1 MIQAVYTPSPCP
13 NCRDTSM
20 AYSPKV
26 AGQIRKKTELRRRR
40 AAFEDAFPVQRSLSF
55 LLQDW
60 DDGYN
65 VGGLFRV
72 AAACGASELVMV
84 GRTPVPPDPKIGVT
98 SLGFHRRVGWR
109 QFAKWADA
117 VSTLRSEGN
126 RLLAVEVA
134 EGAEHYMAADYGPKC
149 CLVLG
154 NEGAG
159 VTPGLLKA
167 CDAVVAVPMYGKG
180 RSLNVHVAA
189 AVVAFE
195 AMMQGSEGVEP

>member
-1 MIQAVYTPSPCP
+1 
-13 NCRDTSM
+13 M
-20 AYSPKV
+20 AYSRLV
-26 AGQIRKKTELRRRR
+26 AGQIRKKTALRKRR
-40 AAFEDAFPVQRSLSF
+40 ALFEEAFPQRCSLVF

-84 GRTPVPPDPKIGVT
+84 GRTPVPPDPRIGVT
-98 SLGFHRRVGWR
+98 SLGFHRRVAWR
-109 QFAKWADA
+109 QFAKWGEA
-117 VSTLRSEGN
+117 VEALRSEGF
-126 RLLAVEVA
+126 RLVAVEVA
-134 EGAEHYMAADYGPKC
+134 EDATHYMKCGYGEKC

-154 NEGAG
+154 SEGGG
-159 VTPGLLKA
+159 VTPGLLKS
-167 CDAVVAVPMYGKG
+167 CDEVVAIPMYGKG

-195 AMMQGSEGVEP
+195 AMMRGSEDVAP